1 MDVRDAIRCK
11 RDGGDLGEGA
21 IREFLGAYVAG
32 EAEDYHAAAL
42 LMAIFIRGMKSGEL
56 QSWTRAMLESGAR
69 LSWSDMP
76 GPVVDKH
83 STGGIGDKSSLV
95 LAPALA
101 ALGCHVPMISGRGL
115 GHTGGTLDKLEAID
129 GFRIGLSLAELDH
142 HVRSIGLAFGAQT
155 PELVPA
161 DRKLYALRDA
171 AGLVESI
178 PLIASSIMSKK
189 LAEGLDALVL
199 DVKFGTGA
207 FLPEPA
213 EGRRLAEAMG
223 QIAAGFDLPLRVV
236 MSSME
241 QPLGRMVGHAME
253 VNECLDVMDG
263 GGPEDLV
270 ELTCLLGAQVLVA
283 AGRFPDPAQ
292 AGDAVLQTLR
302 DGRALGAWE
311 AAVQA
316 QGGKLQPGAR
326 LAETGQER
334 VVFAPRSGFLAFA
347 DCREVG
353 LALLELGGARRSIS
367 DAIDH
372 QVGIECLVRHGDR
385 VEVGQPLARV
395 AHRGGRGLDEALAHL
410 GRAWRIQE
418 FPPEPTGPPSV
429 L

>member
-1 MDVRDAIRCK
+1 M
-11 RDGGDLGEGA
+11 GWL
-21 IREFLGAYVAG
+21 
-32 EAEDYHAAAL
+32 
-42 LMAIFIRGMKSGEL
+42 
-56 QSWTRAMLESGAR
+56 
-69 LSWSDMP
+69 
-76 GPVVDKH
+76 
-83 STGGIGDKSSLV
+83 
-95 LAPALA
+95 
-101 ALGCHVPMISGRGL
+101 
-115 GHTGGTLDKLEAID
+115 
-129 GFRIGLSLAELDH
+129 
-142 HVRSIGLAFGAQT
+142 FGAQT

-292 AGDAVLQTLR
+292 AGEAVLQTLR

-334 VVFAPRSGFLAFA
+334 VVLAPRSGFLAFA

-353 LALLELGGARRSIS
+353 LALLELGGARRSIL
-367 DAIDH
+367 DVIDH
-372 QVGIECLVRHGDR
+372 QW
-385 VEVGQPLARV
+385 
-395 AHRGGRGLDEALAHL
+395 ALSA
-410 GRAWRIQE
+410 
-418 FPPEPTGPPSV
+418 
-429 L
+429 